1 MHPSQQSR
9 NMPQFTSAIR
19 CKQGI
24 ANAKYIFLVGCCFYC
39 GTSAFSCAPTVAFLG
54 APNHRNSQLWLR
66 QTMAGQLDTTLESV
80 IEHALRRV
88 NITASVEVLSRDPLI
103 YTIPGLL
110 SIEECQAYRRY
121 VLDIEGKNETENDL
135 RLVRKESNRG
145 SQVRTLTRSNPPA
158 VLLDI
163 SRLWPLPILSLLAGV
178 PPYARF
184 LAQGNHDGGD
194 SLNRMLSQQE
204 LLFNVVSN
212 VGTALICMIALA
224 WLVVLPLIRVVS
236 DSTARTSVALALNE
250 KVDVEFIQPLVHRAC
265 AAVSGVHEAFPWFQ
279 WEAPVVTKYDPGA
292 VFAVHGD
299 ASPTLGS
306 EWSDKGGQRVAT
318 VICYLNTLEHG
329 QGGETRFDKL
339 QIAVAPQAGTALVFF
354 PADATSKKADDRTT
368 HESLPPTTEK
378 WIVQLFGR
386 IERVPPPLGLPS
398 AFDRVG

>member
-1 MHPSQQSR
+1 
-9 NMPQFTSAIR
+9 
-19 CKQGI
+19 
-24 ANAKYIFLVGCCFYC
+24 
-39 GTSAFSCAPTVAFLG
+39 
-54 APNHRNSQLWLR
+54 
-66 QTMAGQLDTTLESV
+66 MAGQLDTTVESV

-88 NITASVEVLSRDPLI
+88 NLTTSVDVLSRDPLV
-103 YTIPGLL
+103 YTISGLL
-110 SIEECQAYRRY
+110 SVEECQAYRRY
-121 VLDIEGKNETENDL
+121 VLDIEGRNETDHDL
-135 RLVRKESNRG
+135 RLVRKESNRS
-145 SQVRTLTRSNPPA
+145 SQGRTLTRSNPPA

-184 LAQGNHDGGD
+184 LAQEGHDGGV
-194 SLNRMLSQQE
+194 SLNSLLSQQE
-204 LLFNVVSN
+204 LLLNVVSN
-212 VGTALICMIALA
+212 VGAALVCMGMLA
-224 WLVVLPLIRVVS
+224 WLVVLPLIRIVS
-236 DSTARTSVALALNE
+236 DLTARTSVALALNE
-250 KVDVEFIQPLVHRAC
+250 EVDVEFIQPLVHRAC
-265 AAVSGVHEAFPWFQ
+265 AAVSSVHESFPWFR

-318 VICYLNTLEHG
+318 VICYLNSLEPG
-329 QGGETRFDKL
+329 QGGETHFNKL
-339 QIAVAPQAGTALVFF
+339 QIAVVPQAGTALVFF
-354 PADATSKKADDRTT
+354 PANATSKIADDRTT

>member
-1 MHPSQQSR
+1 
-9 NMPQFTSAIR
+9 
-19 CKQGI
+19 
-24 ANAKYIFLVGCCFYC
+24 
-39 GTSAFSCAPTVAFLG
+39 
-54 APNHRNSQLWLR
+54 
-66 QTMAGQLDTTLESV
+66 MAGQRDTTVESV
-80 IEHALRRV
+80 IEDALQRV

-110 SIEECQAYRRY
+110 SVEECQAYRRY
-121 VLDIEGKNETENDL
+121 VLDIDGKNETENDL
-135 RLVRKESNRG
+135 RLDRKESNRG
-145 SQVRTLTRSNPPA
+145 SQGRTLTRSNPPA

-163 SRLWPLPILSLLAGV
+163 SRLWPLPILSLLAGI

-184 LAQGNHDGGD
+184 LAQVNHDGGD
-194 SLNRMLSQQE
+194 SMSRMFSQQE
-204 LLFNVVSN
+204 LLLNIVSN
-212 VGTALICMIALA
+212 VGTALISMIALA
-224 WLVVLPLIRVVS
+224 WLIVLPLIRLVS

-250 KVDVEFIQPLVHRAC
+250 EVDVEFIQPLVHRAC
-265 AAVSGVHEAFPWFQ
+265 AATSSELDSFPWFR

-318 VICYLNTLEHG
+318 VICYLNTLEPG

-339 QIAVAPQAGTALVFF
+339 QITVTPKAGTALIFF
-354 PADATSKKADDRTT
+354 PADATSKVADDRTT